1 MPGAMPGGGRG
12 RACVGGS
19 AVPSCCDPSPPLPLS
34 GDTRPQP
41 REQGHSRAIRQPAGQ
56 RPSAQGPLG
65 AGDTGWGHGL
75 ATAIPTWPAL
85 AWHEDWVA
93 GAVGSWGW
101 EIQPYPQS
109 HSPTA
114 CSAQIHVFCF
124 LSLFG
129 CVFNSLPGLQGNS
142 FLLLGFL
149 HSCFISNQLQKP
161 QEMPKDLKA

>member
-1 MPGAMPGGGRG
+1 MCWWLSCPQLLRSLPSAAAERGHPDTAEGAG
-12 RACVGGS
+12 
-19 AVPSCCDPSPPLPLS
+19 
-34 GDTRPQP
+34 PQP
-41 REQGHSRAIRQPAGQ
+41 CRQAACGPAAFCSGASR
-56 RPSAQGPLG
+56 
-65 AGDTGWGHGL
+65 GWGHGL

-129 CVFNSLPGLQGNS
+129 CVFNSLLGLWGNS